1 MGRRSSP
8 TGSRKMYSGSHTLEL
23 GKTGRKTLVVVCG
36 YLYLKRKN
44 SSFRLFH
51 SICTSPIRHFVW
63 PPNFAYPLFFIFLG
77 ITLVP
82 REIEGN
88 AFAKVWGVN
97 KVYYGRCANGE
108 SSKTMPQSRMKEPE
122 PRLFGEYRRSINL
135 GGGGGRGKES
145 LQGISLV

>member
-63 PPNFAYPLFFIFLG
+63 PQNFAYPLFFLFPG
-77 ITLVP
+77 ITLIP

-88 AFAKVWGVN
+88 IFAKFWGVN
-97 KVYYGRCANGE
+97 KVYYERCANGE
-108 SSKTMPQSRMKEPE
+108 SY
-122 PRLFGEYRRSINL
+122 PREQCLRVGWKNQRFTVYLENIEGPYTGGL
-135 GGGGGRGKES
+135 GGRS